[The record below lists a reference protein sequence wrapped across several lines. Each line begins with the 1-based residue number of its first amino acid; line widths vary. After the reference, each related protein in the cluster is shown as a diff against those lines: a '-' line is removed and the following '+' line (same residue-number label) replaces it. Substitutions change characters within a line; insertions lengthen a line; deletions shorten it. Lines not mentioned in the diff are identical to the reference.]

1 MEKKGDTAHAYFPHD
16 TFTLNDGERELY
28 QRIAAGEHVTERV
41 PELDRLLTL
50 GLVIR
55 EPLQVGRYLPVPLER
70 AAWRLLSSER
80 EALEQSVARVAELPS
95 LISDLRSLHP
105 RLSEQ
110 AAGADVQWLNG
121 VDAVNEAISNAADEA
136 SIEMLAAQPG
146 ERPRNELQKSM
157 SRDADALRRGVGM
170 RTLYHV
176 SARTNP
182 AVRQRVDIMDPL
194 GGRFRTR
201 GQMFMRCVVIDRKF
215 AVVADHAEG
224 RPASEGGYV
233 FRSPAVCA
241 YLADAFDL
249 EWTRAEEWYTEA
261 AEQETVTT
269 QIQRTILRELCT
281 GGDQQQIAKQLGYS
295 SKTINVHLH
304 NLRKRL
310 DFQTLYQV
318 VHWWASPAAGREREL
333 D

>member
-1 MEKKGDTAHAYFPHD
+1 MEKPGASSTPYFAQDSLTLTDGD
-16 TFTLNDGERELY
+16 RELY
-28 QRIAAGEHVTERV
+28 RRIAGGEHVTERM
-41 PELDRLLTL
+41 PELDRLLAL
-50 GLVIR
+50 GLIIR

-70 AAWRLLSSER
+70 AERRLLASER
-80 EALEQSVARVAELPS
+80 EALEQSVDRLGELPS
-95 LISDLRSLHP
+95 LFEDLRSLSP
-105 RLSEQ
+105 RLNEQ
-110 AAGADVQWLNG
+110 AANADVQWLAG

-136 SIEMLAAQPG
+136 SVEMLAAQPG

-157 SRDADALRRGVGM
+157 SRDAEALRRGVGM

-176 SARTNP
+176 SARSNP
-182 AVRQRVDIMDPL
+182 AVRQRVDVMDPL
-194 GGRFRTR
+194 GGQYRTR

-215 AVVADHAEG
+215 AVVEDHADG
-224 RPASEGGYV
+224 RPASDGGYV
-233 FRSPAVCA
+233 FRSPAICA
-241 YLADAFDL
+241 YIADAFDL

-269 QIQRTILRELCT
+269 QIQRTILRELCV
-281 GGDQQQIAKQLGYS
+281 GQDQQQIAKQLGYS

-318 VHWWASPAAGREREL
+318 VHWWASPAASLEREL